1 MQNTIPYLSLAIWI
15 PILSGLFIM
24 TTGKDENA
32 SAVRGLSLV
41 SAIVSFL
48 VTLPL
53 ITQFDTSSSAL
64 QFVESANWI
73 ESINAKYALGVDG
86 ISVWFVLLTALITVF
101 VVVAAWE
108 VIEKKVAQ
116 YMAAF
121 LMLSGAMIGVF
132 SATDGLLF

>member
-24 TTGKDENA
+24 ATGKDENA
-32 SAVRGLSLV
+32 SAVRGLSLA

-64 QFVESANWI
+64 QFVESAIWI

-121 LMLSGAMIGVF
+121 LM
-132 SATDGLLF
+132 